1 MKNCRIL
8 FVLLFLTSLQFA
20 FAQKIE
26 IVSSGTKT
34 SIRGLCVVDDK
45 IIWASGSNGMVAKS
59 TDGGSSFS
67 WMQVPNFEKRD
78 FRDIEAFDSNTA
90 IIIAIAEPAQIL
102 KTVDGGK
109 HWKIV
114 FADST
119 KGMFL
124 DAMSFSD
131 NKKGVVVG
139 DPITMKVIA
148 QNKQIATSSLC
159 INPTHNLTFIATTN
173 DGGNT
178 WEKANKNP
186 TILDSG
192 EAFFAS
198 SGSNIIYQK
207 KKMLFVSGGKK
218 SNLYFNDKKYE
229 LPIVQGLES
238 TGANSIDVYNNKA
251 IIVGGDFSKDSNT
264 TDNCVL
270 VDLKKMIFTK
280 PNTSPTGYRSSVVYI
295 NQNTA
300 VACGLNG
307 VDISNDAGLNWQKIS
322 NDGFHVVKKS
332 KKGKAVFLAGSK
344 GKIAKMV
351 L

>member
-1 MKNCRIL
+1 MKYCRIL
-8 FVLLFLTSLQFA
+8 FVFLFTNSLQFA

-26 IVSSGTKT
+26 IVNSGTKT
-34 SIRGLCVVDDK
+34 SIRGLCVVSDK

-59 TDGGSSFS
+59 TDGGNNFS

-109 HWKIV
+109 HWNIV
-114 FADST
+114 FTDST

-124 DAMSFSD
+124 DAMSFYN
-131 NKKGVVVG
+131 NKNGIVIG
-139 DPITMKVIA
+139 DPIN
-148 QNKQIATSSLC
+148 NK
-159 INPTHNLTFIATTN
+159 TFIATTR
-173 DGGNT
+173 DGGNNWIKKDST
-178 WEKANKNP
+178 P
-186 TILDSG
+186 TLTEG

-198 SGSNIIYQK
+198 SGSNIVYQK

-218 SNLYFNDKKYE
+218 SNLYYNNKKYE

-238 TGANSIDVYNNKA
+238 TGANSIDVFNNKA
-251 IIVGGDFSKDSNT
+251 IIVGGDFSKDSST
-264 TDNCVL
+264 TNNCVL
-270 VDLKKMIFTK
+270 VDLKKMIFTQPK
-280 PNTSPTGYRSSVVYI
+280 TSPTGYRSSVVYI
-295 NQNTA
+295 NQNIA
-300 VACGLNG
+300 IACGLNG

-332 KKGKAVFLAGSK
+332 KKSKAVFLAGSK
-344 GKIAKMV
+344 GRIAK
-351 L
+351 LIL

>member
-1 MKNCRIL
+1 MKNCGIL
-8 FVLLFLTSLQFA
+8 FGLLFINALQFV

-26 IVSSGTKT
+26 IVNTGTKT

-59 TDGGSSFS
+59 TNGGNSFS
-67 WMQVPNFEKRD
+67 WMQVPGFEKRD

-102 KTVDGGK
+102 KTMDGGK

-114 FADST
+114 LTDST

-124 DAMSFSD
+124 DAMSFYD
-131 NKKGVVVG
+131 NKNGIVIG
-139 DPITMKVIA
+139 DPINNRVFVGITK
-148 QNKQIATSSLC
+148 N
-159 INPTHNLTFIATTN
+159 
-173 DGGNT
+173 GGNSWT
-178 WEKANKNP
+178 VKDSTP
-186 TILDSG
+186 ILDSG

-198 SGSNIIYQK
+198 SGSNIKMQWNNLK
-207 KKMLFVSGGKK
+207 KTYDVYVVSGGKK
-218 SNLYFNDKKYE
+218 SNLYTNKAKFV

-238 TGANSIDVYNNKA
+238 TGANSIDVFNDKA

-264 TDNCVL
+264 TNNCVL
-270 VDLKKMIFTK
+270 VDLKKMIFTQ
-280 PNTSPTGYRSSVVYI
+280 PQVPPSGYRSSVVYI

-300 VACGLNG
+300 VTCGLNG
-307 VDISNDAGLNWQKIS
+307 VDISNDAGLNWKKIS
-322 NDGFHVVKKS
+322 NDGFHVIKKS
-332 KKGKAVFLAGSK
+332 KKGKVVFLAGSK
-344 GKIAKMV
+344 GRIAKMV

>member
-1 MKNCRIL
+1 MKNSRIL
-8 FVLLFLTSLQFA
+8 FVLLFINSLQVA
-20 FAQKIE
+20 FSQKIE

-45 IIWASGSNGMVAKS
+45 IVWASGSNGMVAKS
-59 TDGGSSFS
+59 TNGGNSFS

-102 KTVDGGK
+102 KTIDGGK
-109 HWKIV
+109 NWKIV
-114 FADST
+114 FTDSI

-124 DAMSFSD
+124 DAMSFAD
-131 NKKGVVVG
+131 NKKGVVIG
-139 DPITMKVIA
+139 DPIN
-148 QNKQIATSSLC
+148 NK
-159 INPTHNLTFIATTN
+159 TFIATTK

-178 WEKANKNP
+178 WKKANKNL

-198 SGSNIIYQK
+198 SGSNIVYQK
-207 KKMLFVSGGKK
+207 KKMFFVSGGKK
-218 SNLYFNDKKYE
+218 SSLYYNNKKYE

-238 TGANSIDVYNNKA
+238 TGANSIDVYKNKA
-251 IIVGGDFSKDSNT
+251 IIVGGDFSKDSSTAN
-264 TDNCVL
+264 NCVL
-270 VDLKKMIFTK
+270 VDLNKMIFTK
-280 PNTSPTGYRSSVVYI
+280 PKTSPTGYRSSVVYI
-295 NQNTA
+295 DQNIAT
-300 VACGLNG
+300 ACGING

-322 NDGFHVVKKS
+322 NDGFHVIKKS

-344 GKIAKMV
+344 GRIAK
-351 L
+351 LIL

>member
-1 MKNCRIL
+1 MKIYRIL
-8 FVLLFLTSLQFA
+8 LVVLFITFLHFS

-34 SIRGLCVVDDK
+34 SVRGLCVVDDK

-59 TDGGSSFS
+59 TDGGNIFS

-102 KTVDGGK
+102 KTIDGGK
-109 HWKIV
+109 HWEIV
-114 FADST
+114 FTDST

-124 DAMSFSD
+124 DAMSFRD
-131 NKKGVVVG
+131 NKKGIVIG
-139 DPITMKVIA
+139 DPIN
-148 QNKQIATSSLC
+148 NK
-159 INPTHNLTFIATTN
+159 TFIATTKN
-173 DGGNT
+173 GGNT
-178 WEKANKNP
+178 WEKANKNLI
-186 TILDSG
+186 ILDSG

-198 SGSNIIYQK
+198 SGSNIVYQK

-218 SNLYFNDKKYE
+218 SNLYYKNKKYE

-238 TGANSIDVYNNKA
+238 TGANSIDVYNNNA
-251 IIVGGDFSKDSNT
+251 IIVGGDFSKDSSTAN
-264 TDNCVL
+264 NCVL
-270 VDLKKMIFTK
+270 VDLKKMIFTQ
-280 PNTSPTGYRSSVVYI
+280 PQTSPTGYRSSVIYI

-307 VDISNDAGLNWQKIS
+307 IDISNDTGLNWRKIS
-322 NDGFHVVKKS
+322 NDGFHVIKKS
-332 KKGKAVFLAGSK
+332 KIGKAVFLAGSK
-344 GKIAKMV
+344 GRIAK
-351 L
+351 LIL